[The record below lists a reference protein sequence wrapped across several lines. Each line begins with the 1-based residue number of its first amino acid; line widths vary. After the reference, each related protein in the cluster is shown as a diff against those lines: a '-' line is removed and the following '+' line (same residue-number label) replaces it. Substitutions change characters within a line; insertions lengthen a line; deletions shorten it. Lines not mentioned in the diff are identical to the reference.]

1 MKKLTALLFAGLLL
15 LTSCNTGTTVD
26 PITGEPIGQPD
37 KITESDRNESPAET
51 RPEEIVTRTT
61 HLTGIF
67 ELEQFPLAGK
77 NSYGRRYPV
86 TFNEDGTFRVYG
98 TVRDGDNETSGLLT
112 VNSEGEVLDLL
123 PVQLYNRDGVWQMAA
138 TEDTVYYTQRKPR
151 ADAGAGGY
159 ITACGAH
166 HTGKLLDISDH
177 FADTAFYGFDM
188 MALRLDGNGNVY
200 LCTELE
206 VAVFDS
212 DLNLKFMLRP
222 DGGITAMNTDQNGVV
237 YIASGAGDSYGLY
250 PIDTAKKALGTPHLL
265 GSLRIENLFFADG
278 YDFYYTDHETAVYG
292 AYFPSKEGGQPWVT
306 EVMSFN
312 NSGISNMTFTLLNVI
327 DSETIIGIDTW
338 PEDQSAANP
347 ILFRKLPDRPLEG
360 ITVIEAAYTTSSQ
373 YFEADVMEFNRTHD
387 DIMVVLQ
394 NYARFNNAIEP
405 NAGETRLAMDVVTGV
420 YIPDIILGTY
430 DQPAVKAMVDRGA
443 YVDLNTY
450 IAEDPVVS
458 KDNIMPSVL
467 YSYSTDDGKLWGL
480 PANFEV
486 NTIVGN
492 TALTGDITQWTLTG
506 LLDFAEKLPDGI
518 SLMDGLSQSN
528 AVERLL
534 GVNAFAAFVDLDAG
548 TCSFDDGDFARLL
561 ELIRSLPKSA
571 NMDERSE
578 ETIDARL
585 SGTVAL
591 HPKRVSSPDDR
602 IDMEAIFGTKDVSVI
617 GFPVSGS
624 DKGSQLYYSESFTL
638 LSSSENPDA
647 AWEFIRFMLSD
658 DYVFSHDTRRPFGYS
673 ILRNRCTESAETIL
687 GKIHD
692 FAFQLGTSSA
702 GWSSIPEERPMKFP
716 GVRVIPTQADVDALI
731 DYLANDTGHRIVNRI
746 PDEITAIVNEE
757 IATYLTGVKDA
768 KSCANVI
775 QSRVKIWL
783 AEHE

>member
-1 MKKLTALLFAGLLL
+1 MKKIVSLILAGLL
-15 LTSCNTGTTVD
+15 LTSCTSEPAVD
-26 PITGEPIGQPD
+26 PVTGETIGQPD
-37 KITESDRNESPAET
+37 KITESDSDESPAET

-67 ELEQFPLAGK
+67 ELEKFPQIGK
-77 NSYGRRYPV
+77 NSYGRYYPV
-86 TFNEDGTFRVYG
+86 TYNEDGTFRVYG
-98 TVRDGDNETSGLLT
+98 TVRDGDNKTSGLLT
-112 VNSEGEVLDLL
+112 VNSEGEVLDLM
-123 PVQLYNRDGVWQMAA
+123 PVQEYNRDGFWKMAA
-138 TEDTVYYTQRKPR
+138 SEDTVYYTQRKPG
-151 ADAGAGGY
+151 ASAGGY

-166 HTGKLLDISDH
+166 HTGKLLDISDL
-177 FADTAFYGFDM
+177 FADTAFHGFDM
-188 MALRLDGNGNVY
+188 MALRLDGDGNVY

-206 VAVFDS
+206 VAVFDP

-237 YIASGAGDSYGLY
+237 YIASGEGDSYGLY
-250 PIDTAKKALGTPHLL
+250 PIDAEKKALGTPNLL

-278 YDFYYTDHETAVYG
+278 YDFYYTDHKTAVYG
-292 AYFPSKEGGQPWVT
+292 AYFPSKEGGQPWIT

-327 DSETIIGIDTW
+327 DSETIVGLDTW
-338 PEDQSAANP
+338 PGNVSAATP
-347 ILFRKLPDRPLEG
+347 ILFRKVPDRPLEG

-405 NAGETRLAMDVVTGV
+405 DAGETRLAMDVMTGV
-420 YIPDIILGTY
+420 YVPDIILGTY
-430 DQPAVKAMVDRGA
+430 DQPVVKTIVDQGA
-443 YVDLNTY
+443 YVDLNTCL
-450 IAEDPVVS
+450 AEDSVVS
-458 KDNIMPSVL
+458 EDTVMPSIL

-486 NTIVGN
+486 STVVGN
-492 TALTGDITQWTLTG
+492 RALTGDITQWTLTG
-506 LLDFAEKLPDGI
+506 LLDFAEKLPAGT

-528 AVERLL
+528 AIEGLL
-534 GVNAFAAFVDLDAG
+534 GINAFASFVNPDAG

-561 ELIRSLPKSA
+561 ELIRSLPKSV
-571 NMDERSE
+571 NTDERSE
-578 ETIDARL
+578 ESIDARL

-591 HPKRVSSPDDR
+591 HPKRVSSADDM

-624 DKGSQLYYSESFTL
+624 DKGSQLYCSESFTL

-658 DYVFSHDTRRPFGYS
+658 EYVFSHDTRRPYGYS
-673 ILRNRCTESAETIL
+673 ILKDRCRESIETIL

-692 FAFQLGTSSA
+692 FAFELGTSSA
-702 GWSSIPEERPMKFP
+702 GWSSIAEERPMKFP

-731 DYLANDTGHRIVNRI
+731 DYLANDVGHRIVNRI
-746 PDEITAIVNEE
+746 PDEITDIVKEE

-768 KSCANVI
+768 RTCADVI